1 MSDPKE
7 HPPRSATPPAAATS
21 ASAPK
26 SQSAPST
33 PARDPGESGSGE
45 SGGSRSGSSSDT
57 MLGKLIVDRGLATQA
72 EVDAVFAAMRT
83 PAGAARAFTDI
94 LIEGQIVTRR
104 QLARL
109 RSEAESDRS
118 VLRIPGY
125 QMVRRL
131 GAGAMAAVYLA
142 RQTSLD
148 RLVAIKILP
157 RRYSSDPTF
166 VERFYKE
173 GRAAAKLSDP
183 NIVGALDVGSVGE
196 QHYFVME
203 YVDGETVHDLITK
216 SKRLSERDALTIT
229 RQIASALKHAHAK
242 GFIHR
247 DIKPKNIIMTKSG
260 SAKLADLGLARAIDD
275 KKAAEAERH
284 KAFGTPYYISPEQ
297 VRGAVDLGPPADI
310 YGLGATL
317 YHMLTGRVPFKGN
330 GPSEVMR
337 AHLSEELVP
346 PDQLVGGLSQHTAE
360 IVELMMRKRPAE
372 RYQSAV
378 ELMED
383 LDLALAGQPL
393 RYATRAVDLA
403 DIASD
408 VESQAQTTIQAAATS
423 GRLPQWAV
431 LLIVVLS
438 VVCLALL
445 VLIILK

>member
-1 MSDPKE
+1 
-7 HPPRSATPPAAATS
+7 
-21 ASAPK
+21 
-26 SQSAPST
+26 
-33 PARDPGESGSGE
+33 
-45 SGGSRSGSSSDT
+45 

-83 PAGAARAFTDI
+83 PAGASRAFTDI

-104 QLARL
+104 QLARI
-109 RSEAESDRS
+109 RSEADSDRS

-125 QMVRRL
+125 QMVRKL

-157 RRYSSDPTF
+157 RRFSADPTF

-203 YVDGETVHDLITK
+203 YVDGETVHDRITAL
-216 SKRLSERDALTIT
+216 KRLSERDALSIT

-297 VRGAVDLGPPADI
+297 VRGSVDLGPPADI

-317 YHMLTGRVPFKGN
+317 YHMLTGRVPFKGSD
-330 GPSEVMR
+330 PSEVMR

-346 PDQLVGGLSQHTAE
+346 PDQVASGISQPTAE

-383 LDLALAGQPL
+383 LDLALAGEPL

-408 VESQAQTTIQAAATS
+408 VESQAQTTVQTAATT
-423 GRLPQWAV
+423 GQLPQWAL

-438 VVCLALL
+438 VVCVALLAL
-445 VLIILK
+445 VILR